1 MHSTGRLWYIDSLR
15 ACLMVAGVFFH
26 AALVYGVQTQWVVR
40 DRSDMGAFD
49 IAAEVLSSFRMPAFF
64 LMAGIF
70 WTHIRQRNTLRAT
83 LKGRVVLVSLPFLVF
98 ALTLQ
103 PLQHA
108 LLLAVQ
114 HRLALMGPREF
125 LVTFFQPGVLASNQ
139 LFGRS
144 VIGHLWFLLVLL
156 AFYGL
161 AGALEWA
168 HARWPAAAVPDVWIE
183 RVLRHKLLAALVLGG
198 AVLAVRSMLVH
209 ALGWSIDLANMLLYL
224 PYFAAGA
231 LAFRREAWF
240 RALLQLNAPDIA
252 LLGAAA
258 AVHFV
263 PALQARL
270 PGAFAAWCD
279 VAYALPLTVVLLRVF
294 QRWLNRP
301 SALQQRLVDASFS
314 IYLFHYILVVGA
326 ALLLQPY
333 PAVPAGIKYLLV
345 VSAAFGLPLAL
356 HTLLIAHHPTLR
368 LLINGRLP
376 KPRQPAAPAPA
387 ADEAAP
393 PVVVPALN
401 P

>member
-1 MHSTGRLWYIDSLR
+1 
-15 ACLMVAGVFFH
+15 
-26 AALVYGVQTQWVVR
+26 
-40 DRSDMGAFD
+40 
-49 IAAEVLSSFRMPAFF
+49 
-64 LMAGIF
+64 
-70 WTHIRQRNTLRAT
+70 
-83 LKGRVVLVSLPFLVF
+83 
-98 ALTLQ
+98 
-103 PLQHA
+103 
-108 LLLAVQ
+108 
-114 HRLALMGPREF
+114 
-125 LVTFFQPGVLASNQ
+125 
-139 LFGRS
+139 
-144 VIGHLWFLLVLL
+144 
-156 AFYGL
+156 
-161 AGALEWA
+161 
-168 HARWPAAAVPDVWIE
+168 VPDVWIE